1 MSDGYCSYTTYPA
14 STNPYPY
21 TKTEEGSVI
30 AYATST
36 VSILNVAGYRLTE
49 TYGAGSSTVLE
60 TPAPTGFP
68 YTTTT
73 DDTVIAYATST
84 ISYMDVAGYKLTL
97 THGAGASTI
106 ISTSSPT
113 ASCAMWSEIA
123 AYMFLIYD
131 IDHWNV
137 DEDDLQ
143 NKLKDEESGCGAM
156 TAWDFNG
163 AMNGFAGAKFN
174 LPTWLKSG
182 CVERA
187 IKSAGGPSISCEGHG
202 THVFDGRDSV
212 QDIYNAL

>member
-1 MSDGYCSYTTYPA
+1 M
-14 STNPYPY
+14 
-21 TKTEEGSVI
+21 I

-36 VSILNVAGYRLTE
+36 VSVLAVAGYRLTE
-49 TYGAGSSTVLE
+49 TYGAGSSTVLK

-68 YTTTT
+68 YTTTS

-84 ISYMDVAGYKLTL
+84 ISYMNVAGYKLTL
-97 THGAGASTI
+97 THGAGSSTI
-106 ISTSSPT
+106 ISTPSPT

-137 DEDDLQ
+137 DEKDLQ
-143 NKLKDEESGCGAM
+143 AKLRDEESGCGAM

-163 AMNGFAGAKFN
+163 AINGSAGAKFN
-174 LPTWLKSG
+174 LPTWLKAG

-187 IKSAGGPSISCEGHG
+187 IKSAGGPSISCKGHG
-202 THVFDGRDSV
+202 THVFLGSDSV